1 MPKASLMRGIVA
13 DKKTIVY
20 GYTGDQMPIY
30 FSQDPVLNARG
41 GGMLG
46 GAAVPGVGA
55 DITPECSSGDNFRN
69 QLPCSHSLS
78 PHSFRRW
85 GHT

>member
-13 DKKTIVY
+13 DKKKTIVY

-30 FSQDPVLNARG
+30 FSQDPVLNTRG

-55 DITPECSSGDNFRN
+55 DITPNAAQVTISEISC
-69 QLPCSHSLS
+69 PVATH
-78 PHSFRRW
+78 
-85 GHT
+85 